1 MRALVFG
8 GSFNPVHIGH
18 LMMAEEVREEFGFDR
33 VLFVPA
39 ARSPFKDGSEDP
51 GQEHR
56 RTMLELA
63 CAENPAFLVDAREL
77 GRGGISFTIDTIRSL
92 VAQGEIEPRPGLLV
106 GDDLVSGLPR
116 WREFEA
122 LKKETSIIVGR
133 RDTSRSGGSPIGA
146 YSRASNRIIPLSSS
160 DIRALVTAGRSIR
173 YLVPDSVRNYI
184 LEMGLYGPR

>member
-1 MRALVFG
+1 LRTLVFG

-56 RTMLELA
+56 RAMLELS
-63 CAENPAFLVDAREL
+63 CAENPAFSVDAREL

-92 VAQGEIEPRPGLLV
+92 VAQGDIDPMPGLLV

-122 LKKETSIIVGR
+122 LQIETRIIVGR
-133 RDTSRSGGSPIGA
+133 RETSRNRDNPVA
-146 YSRASNRIIPLSSS
+146 DYSRASNRIIPLSSS
-160 DIRALVTAGRSIR
+160 DIRALVAVGRSIR
-173 YLVPDSVRNYI
+173 YLVPESVRKYI

>member
-1 MRALVFG
+1 
-8 GSFNPVHIGH
+8 
-18 LMMAEEVREEFGFDR
+18 MMAEEVREEFGFDR